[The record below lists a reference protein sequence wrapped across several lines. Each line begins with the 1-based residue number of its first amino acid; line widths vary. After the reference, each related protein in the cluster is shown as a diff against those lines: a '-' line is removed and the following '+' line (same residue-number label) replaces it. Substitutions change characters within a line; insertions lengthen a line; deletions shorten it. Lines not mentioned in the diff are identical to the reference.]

1 MRRAWVIDHPA
12 HARLLAPLM
21 RELASAE
28 DVIIA
33 CERKEVRAMIEYG
46 DGHLPR
52 RRTIWVPR
60 AIGKGRYR
68 KALARLF
75 KSKRALKGFDQ
86 VISIGAPLEIRAA
99 PKSAQRIYITDTEV
113 NHLAHKL
120 ARNRATDIVIPNHFR
135 EDLSGPL
142 LRGKARIHRID
153 GLHGHVHLRPSL
165 RPRVTSSPP
174 RILLRRLRG
183 DGIHDRNEIKTI
195 AEDWLSSFDITLAD
209 EDEFTGDPWSLD
221 SLIASMDGVIT
232 QSTTLASEAVLLGVP
247 TLLVSNAQRGF
258 LDALGKNNLLIR
270 NDFAAFKEHLHQPVE
285 SDSEWPDTRQQLTQI
300 IENL

>member
-21 RELASAE
+21 RELSSSE
-28 DVIIA
+28 DVIVA
-33 CERKEVRAMIEYG
+33 CERKEVQAMIEYG

-60 AIGKGRYR
+60 ATGKGRYR
-68 KALARLF
+68 KALSRLF
-75 KSKRALKGFDQ
+75 KSKRALKGCDQ

-120 ARNRATDIVIPNHFR
+120 ARNKATDIVIPNHFR
-135 EDLSGPL
+135 EDLSGL
-142 LRGKARIHRID
+142 LLQTKARIHRIE

-165 RPRVTSSPP
+165 RPRVASSPP
-174 RILLRRLRG
+174 KILLRRLKG
-183 DGIHDRNEIKTI
+183 DGVHDHNEIKPIT
-195 AEDWLSSFDITLAD
+195 EDWLSSFEITLAD
-209 EDEFTGDPWSLD
+209 EDEFSGDPWSLD
-221 SLIASMDGVIT
+221 RLIASMDGVIT

-258 LDALGKNNLLIR
+258 LDVLGKNKLLIR
-270 NDFAAFKEHLHQPVE
+270 NDFSAFKELLNQPE
-285 SDSEWPDTRQQLTQI
+285 EPDSEWPDTRQQLTQI

>member
-33 CERKEVRAMIEYG
+33 CERKEVRAMVEHG

-52 RRTIWVPR
+52 RRTVWVPR

-68 KALARLF
+68 KALSRLF
-75 KSKRALKGFDQ
+75 KSKRVLKGFDQ

-120 ARNRATDIVIPNHFR
+120 VRSRATDIVIPTHFR
-135 EDLSGPL
+135 EDISGPL
-142 LRGKARIHRID
+142 LKTKARIHRIE
-153 GLHGHVHLRPSL
+153 GLHGHAHLRPSL
-165 RPRVTSSPP
+165 RPKVVSSPP
-174 RILLRRLRG
+174 RVLLRRLKG
-183 DGIHDRNEIKTI
+183 DGIHDRNEIKAI
-195 AEDWLSSFDITLAD
+195 PEDWLSSFDITLAD
-209 EDEFTGDPWSLD
+209 EGEFTGDPWALD

-247 TLLVSNAQRGF
+247 TLLVSNAERGF
-258 LDALGKNNLLIR
+258 LDVLGEHKLLSR
-270 NDFAAFKEHLHQPVE
+270 NDFAAFKELLHQSE
-285 SDSEWPDTRQQLTQI
+285 KSDSEWPDTRQQLTQI